1 MCDNC
6 TMIQKCTVVH
16 FYCGSI
22 LAKATAK
29 GIVATETAAAGTIV
43 KHEVGRKRKERQ
55 TMSDR
60 KSTETLTTGPAGTG
74 KLTKRENLAQVV
86 KFALFSVSAGIIETV
101 AFTVL
106 DLATGWSY
114 WPCYL
119 IALILSVVWNFTL
132 NREFT
137 FKSANNVPVAMMKV
151 AAFYCVFTPLSTWW
165 GHALTSAG
173 WNEYVVLLG
182 TMAVNLTTEF
192 LYDRFF
198 VFRDSMNTNQRA
210 QAGKK
215 ARAGKEAEK

>member
-1 MCDNC
+1 MTNANGDAVENGPVRTDQACEPA
-6 TMIQKCTVVH
+6 Q
-16 FYCGSI
+16 
-22 LAKATAK
+22 
-29 GIVATETAAAGTIV
+29 ATEPAQADQA
-43 KHEVGRKRKERQ
+43 
-55 TMSDR
+55 
-60 KSTETLTTGPAGTG
+60 TGPAGTG
-74 KLTKRENLAQVV
+74 KLTRQENLAQVI

-210 QAGKK
+210 RAGKK
-215 ARAGKEAEK
+215 GKAGQSGTDRNGECDATEADRPAEAGRSAEESKEAEK